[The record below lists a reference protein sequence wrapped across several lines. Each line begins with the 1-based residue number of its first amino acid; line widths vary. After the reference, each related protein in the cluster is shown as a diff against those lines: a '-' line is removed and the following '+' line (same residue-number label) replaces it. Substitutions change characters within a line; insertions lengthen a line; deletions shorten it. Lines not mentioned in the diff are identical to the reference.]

1 MKAEN
6 VTTLY
11 FTGAYKPIPAL
22 AKIPLVFSWKLNPMS
37 RVNFALV
44 RVQRDRKEE
53 GQTDVFPM

>member
-6 VTTLY
+6 EAILY
-11 FTGAYKPIPAL
+11 LTGTYKLIPDL

-44 RVQRDRKEE
+44 RVKKGRKEE
-53 GQTDVFPM
+53 GQTDFFPM